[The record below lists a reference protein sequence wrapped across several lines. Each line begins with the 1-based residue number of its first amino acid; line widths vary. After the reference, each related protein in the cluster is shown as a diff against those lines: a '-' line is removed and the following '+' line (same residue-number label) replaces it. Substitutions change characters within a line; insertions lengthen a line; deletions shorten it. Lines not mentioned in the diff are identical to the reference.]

1 MAFAA
6 FLGEAG
12 EKNSSHDGRLTGAV
26 SYISGKPPAT
36 TFLWAPREFVMTRLH
51 LRRDR
56 WLLPRVGLAMVAT
69 IVSLPI
75 ATADGPD
82 QGGAADGQP
91 AAPQKPAADR
101 HPELRRLSPTD
112 EIWIDL
118 AKKEV
123 VVGGKV
129 ALREG
134 ILEVF
139 ACPELSKE
147 HEAVVATKCPARLV
161 HAGLLAIGLETGA
174 PARFVP
180 EYVPPTGSKVKVRVR
195 WKDDDGKMQER
206 PAQEWVRN
214 TDTGEALAVDWV
226 FVGSGFWRDPADG
239 TEHYEADAGDMICL
253 SNFPSA
259 MLDIPV
265 ESSDANEDLLFEA
278 FEERVPQ
285 HGTPVELILSA
296 GD

>member
-1 MAFAA
+1 MFSATAA
-6 FLGEAG
+6 FV
-12 EKNSSHDGRLTGAV
+12 SRLTWRPSWMPV
-26 SYISGKPPAT
+26 V
-36 TFLWAPREFVMTRLH
+36 LVC
-51 LRRDR
+51 
-56 WLLPRVGLAMVAT
+56 AMVSMAA
-69 IVSLPI
+69 S
-75 ATADGPD
+75 ATADSPAPD
-82 QGGAADGQP
+82 GAQP
-91 AAPQKPAADR
+91 SGEAKPAPVAPDR
-101 HPELRRLSPTD
+101 YPELRRLSPTD
-112 EIWIDL
+112 EIWLDL

-129 ALREG
+129 ALTDG

-180 EYVPPTGSKVKVRVR
+180 EYVPPTGSKVKVLVR
-195 WKDDDGKMQER
+195 WKDADGKMQER

-259 MLDIPV
+259 MLDIPI
-265 ESSDANEDLLFEA
+265 ESSDANEDLLFEV
-278 FEERVPQ
+278 FKERVPP
-285 HGTPVELILSA
+285 HGTTVDLILSA

>member
-1 MAFAA
+1 
-6 FLGEAG
+6 
-12 EKNSSHDGRLTGAV
+12 
-26 SYISGKPPAT
+26 
-36 TFLWAPREFVMTRLH
+36 MTRLH
-51 LRRDR
+51 PFHVRGIPSR
-56 WLLPRVGLAMVAT
+56 WWLAAVAM
-69 IVSLPI
+69 IVSGPL
-75 ATADGPD
+75 AVADGSN
-82 QGGAADGQP
+82 QGDAASEKAEP
-91 AAPQKPAADR
+91 SSKAAPDR

-112 EIWIDL
+112 EIWLDL

-129 ALREG
+129 ALNDG

-195 WKDDDGKMQER
+195 WKDADGKVQER
-206 PAQEWVRN
+206 PAQDWVRN

-265 ESSDANEDLLFEA
+265 ESSDSNEELLFEV
-278 FEERVPQ
+278 FKERVPP
-285 HGTPVELILSA
+285 HGTTVDLILSA
-296 GD
+296 GE

>member
-1 MAFAA
+1 
-6 FLGEAG
+6 
-12 EKNSSHDGRLTGAV
+12 
-26 SYISGKPPAT
+26 
-36 TFLWAPREFVMTRLH
+36 
-51 LRRDR
+51 
-56 WLLPRVGLAMVAT
+56 MVAT

-82 QGGAADGQP
+82 QGSAAGGKP

-180 EYVPPTGSKVKVRVR
+180 EYIPPTGSKVKVRVR
-195 WKDDDGKMQER
+195 WKDADGKEQVR

-265 ESSDANEDLLFEA
+265 ESSDANEDLLFEV
-278 FEERVPQ
+278 FKERVPP